1 VAKVK
6 TATSAFLEK
15 IKQSGGA
22 AVRPSQSRN
31 EYERPQTQGSMT
43 AARVSLK
50 PQVIGNVDKS
60 MHTYD
65 SSSTMT
71 GQTPL

>member
-6 TATSAFLEK
+6 TTSAFLEK
-15 IKQSGGA
+15 IKQGGA

-71 GQTPL
+71 G

>member
-1 VAKVK
+1 MAKVK
-6 TATSAFLEK
+6 TTTSAFLEK

-22 AVRPSQSRN
+22 VSQSRN